1 LRYKRR
7 LLWHKRPTLN
17 CGLPAARMPG
27 PNATGTVLSIENLS
41 DVPLYAARPSRQVPP
56 KRKAASWIAVGI
68 VHLAIANL
76 LIFSEDWK
84 DIVRSGSSSTVTTLD
99 LRGATDRLPAPE
111 VRMAVPEAP
120 AGVPPEVFIDPLVVP
135 RTLPDVIHPRAEA
148 GISDGDLLGAVGR
161 DVACIAGNYE
171 NLTPAQR
178 SRCARIPWLGAKLPD
193 GSIVLRPPETNPLF
207 APPPQEF
214 RVSGADGQRRQ
225 METAGSDPCPLL
237 LNTPCFNRI
246 PGRN

>member
-1 LRYKRR
+1 
-7 LLWHKRPTLN
+7 
-17 CGLPAARMPG
+17 
-27 PNATGTVLSIENLS
+27 LSIENLS

-56 KRKAASWIAVGI
+56 KRKAASWIAVFI
-68 VHLAIANL
+68 VHLVIANT
-76 LIFSEDWK
+76 LIFSEGWK
-84 DIVRSGSSSTVTTLD
+84 TLVPHGSSREMTTLD
-99 LRGATDRLPAPE
+99 LRGATDNSPAPD
-111 VRMAVPEAP
+111 VRMTVPEAP
-120 AGVPPEVFIDPLVVP
+120 AGVPPELVIDPLILP
-135 RTLPDVIHPRAEA
+135 RTTPETDSPRAEG

-178 SRCARIPWLGAKLPD
+178 ARCARIPWMGAKLPD
-193 GSIVLRPPETNPLF
+193 GSLVLRPPEMNPLF
-207 APPPQEF
+207 APPPPQA

-225 METAGSDPCPLL
+225 METAGSDPCPVI

>member
-1 LRYKRR
+1 
-7 LLWHKRPTLN
+7 
-17 CGLPAARMPG
+17 
-27 PNATGTVLSIENLS
+27 LSIENLS

-56 KRKAASWIAVGI
+56 KRKAAGWIAVGI
-68 VHLAIANL
+68 VHLALVNL

-84 DIVRSGSSSTVTTLD
+84 DLVLRDSGSVMTTLD
-99 LRGATDRLPAPE
+99 LRGLKDESVAPD
-111 VRMAVPEAP
+111 VRMTVPEAP
-120 AGVPPEVFIDPLVVP
+120 SGVPPELVIDPLILP
-135 RTLPDVIHPRAEA
+135 RETPQPDTSRAEG

-178 SRCARIPWLGAKLPD
+178 ARCSRIPWMGARLPD
-193 GSIVLRPPETNPLF
+193 GNLVLRPPELNPLF
-207 APPPQEF
+207 APPPPEV
-214 RVSGADGQRRQ
+214 RLSGADGQRRQ
-225 METAGSDPCPLL
+225 METAGSDPCPAI